1 MSRWHVVVR
10 FSDNFISIF
19 HKRYFLRL
27 TMMFLMYVDTDNDT
41 EVLFFNIYLR
51 TLYPSDANKIF
62 CEKLMYQVLQKVLNV
77 C

>member
-10 FSDNFISIF
+10 FIKQLYLNFSQ
-19 HKRYFLRL
+19 RYCLRL
-27 TMMFLMYVDTDNDT
+27 TIMFLMYVDTDNDT

>member
-10 FSDNFISIF
+10 FFRQLYLNFSQKIF
-19 HKRYFLRL
+19 FA
-27 TMMFLMYVDTDNDT
+27 MMFLMYVDTDNDT

>member
-1 MSRWHVVVR
+1 
-10 FSDNFISIF
+10 
-19 HKRYFLRL
+19 
-27 TMMFLMYVDTDNDT
+27 MMFLMYVDTDNDT

>member
-10 FSDNFISIF
+10 FIKQLYLNFSQ
-19 HKRYFLRL
+19 RYCLRL
-27 TMMFLMYVDTDNDT
+27 TIMFLMYVDTDNDT

-51 TLYPSDANKIF
+51 TLYPTDANKIF
-62 CEKLMYQVLQKVLNV
+62 CEKIMYQVLQKVLNV

>member
-10 FSDNFISIF
+10 FIRHLYLNFSQ
-19 HKRYFLRL
+19 RYFWRL
-27 TMMFLMYVDTDNDT
+27 TILFLMYVDTDNDT

-51 TLYPSDANKIF
+51 TLYPIDANKIF